1 MQATLYPFH
10 LAFPVTDLAATRRF
24 YVELLGCRVGRE
36 SDDWIDFDFW
46 GHQIT
51 AHRIAGRAPVAGHNP
66 VDGKAIPVP
75 HFGVVLDWETF
86 HALAERLTQAGVTF
100 VVPPYIRFAGQVGEQ
115 ATMFFCDPAG
125 NHLEFKAF
133 RHAAELFAPQG
144 AAREQHTGG
153 NRPMNLSSGETS

>member
-1 MQATLYPFH
+1 MQTALYPFH

-51 AHRIAGRAPVAGHNP
+51 AHRIADSAPVAGHNP
-66 VDGKAIPVP
+66 VDGKSIPVP

-86 HALAERLTQAGVTF
+86 HALAERLTRAGVTF

-115 ATMFFCDPAG
+115 ATMFFCDPSG

-133 RHAAELFAPQG
+133 RHAAELFAHQG
-144 AAREQHTGG
+144 ADKEQRTGG
-153 NRPMNLSSGETS
+153 ETIR